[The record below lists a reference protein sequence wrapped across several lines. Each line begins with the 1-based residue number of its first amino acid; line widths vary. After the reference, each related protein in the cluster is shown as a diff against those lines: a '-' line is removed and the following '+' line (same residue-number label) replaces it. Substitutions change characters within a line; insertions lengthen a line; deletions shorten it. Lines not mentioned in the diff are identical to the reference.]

1 MADKENLE
9 SNLDSVDEQDKPITS
24 RQLNQ
29 ALTNYRRQI
38 EKDMQR
44 TLQGFQTALQPQ
56 NESPKD
62 ETLSLREQIK
72 ALQEKDRQRESAFRQ
87 EHLGKTSREH
97 LAKNGIDSRYLE
109 QAFKV
114 VRDDIG
120 YDTDGQLV
128 MKDTFGVQVPLAEA
142 LSSWAKSD
150 QAEIF
155 RAAKAVGGS
164 GGTAAH
170 ANPNLPAKPATG
182 DQSIKTVQ
190 DARNALKQVLIGGG
204 NLTR

>member
-9 SNLDSVDEQDKPITS
+9 SNLDPVDEQDKPITS

-38 EKDMQR
+38 EKDMQKV
-44 TLQGFQTALQPQ
+44 LQGIQFAQPKE
-56 NESPKD
+56 ESPKD
-62 ETLSLREQIK
+62 ENLSLREQIK
-72 ALQEKDRQRESAFRQ
+72 ALQEKDRQREAAFRQ
-87 EHLGKTSREH
+87 ETLGKTSREH

-109 QAFKV
+109 QAFRV
-114 VRDDIG
+114 VRDDITF
-120 YDTDGQLV
+120 DTDGQLV
-128 MKDTFGVQVPLAEA
+128 MKDSFGVQVPLAEA
-142 LSSWAKSD
+142 LSSWAKSE

-164 GGTAAH
+164 GGTASH
-170 ANPNLPAKPATG
+170 ANPNLPAKPAPTG
-182 DQSIKTVQ
+182 QPIKTVD
-190 DARNALKQVLIGGG
+190 DARNALKQALLGGG